1 MPRRRTTDRTIVR
14 KKIKVPTRKLKKSH
28 ASLVVLKGSDIG
40 RDFRLRRK
48 VMTIGRGVDTH
59 IRIFDDMA
67 SREHARIERRFD
79 KRRGVAVYSLIDLG
93 STNHT
98 FVNSR
103 EIDRVDLKDGDRIQ
117 IGNAVLKFVLLDDVE
132 AKFHEEVRYRITYDQ
147 LTGLLTKD
155 SLYMALEL
163 ELKRCKRYDTPIAVL
178 MMDLD
183 KFKSVNDRYGHQT
196 GSFVIGEVG
205 KLIRRSIRS
214 EDVSGRYGGEEFI
227 SYLPESSAES
237 AVHAAERIRTAIEG
251 HEFRLDDLTL
261 SVTISIGIAM
271 GPAHGEDIDT
281 LVAQADRALYDAK
294 GSGRNRVCLCPVD
307 ERRSVA
313 GGRHGG

>member
-1 MPRRRTTDRTIVR
+1 MPRRKTTDRTVVR
-14 KKIKVPTRKLKKSH
+14 KRIKVPTSKLKKSH
-28 ASLVVLKGSDIG
+28 ASLIILKGSDIG

-48 VMTIGRGVDTH
+48 VMTLGRGVDTH

-67 SREHARIERRFD
+67 SREHARIEWRFD
-79 KRRGVAVYSLIDLG
+79 KRRGVAVFHLIDLG
-93 STNHT
+93 STNRT
-98 FVNSR
+98 FVNSH
-103 EIDRVDLKDGDRIQ
+103 EIDSVELRDGDRIQ
-117 IGNAVLKFVLLDDVE
+117 IGNSVLKFVLLDDVE
-132 AKFHEEVRYRITYDQ
+132 AKFHEEIRHRIIYDQ

-155 SLYMALEL
+155 SLYMALEM

-205 KLIRRSIRS
+205 KLIRQSIRS

-227 SYLPESSAES
+227 SYLPESNAES
-237 AVHAAERIRTAIEG
+237 AVQAAERIRTAIEG
-251 HEFRLDDLTL
+251 HEFRRDDLAF

-271 GPAHGEDIDT
+271 CPAHGEEIDS
-281 LVAQADRALYDAK
+281 LVAEADRALYEAK
-294 GSGRNRVCLCPVD
+294 GTGRNRVCLCSMD
-307 ERRSVA
+307 ERRSAA
-313 GGRHGG
+313 GGRSSG